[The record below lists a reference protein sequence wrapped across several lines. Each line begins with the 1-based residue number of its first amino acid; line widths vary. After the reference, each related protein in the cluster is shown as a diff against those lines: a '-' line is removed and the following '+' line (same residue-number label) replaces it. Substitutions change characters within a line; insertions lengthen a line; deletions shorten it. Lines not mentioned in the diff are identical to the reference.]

1 MPTLYWGP
9 SAGTSTGT
17 WDGTS
22 ITRWFTDVDRTV
34 PSVSAPTSADDV
46 VFDAGSDNG
55 TAFNVT
61 LGIGAVCRNIT
72 VSNLDY
78 TMTLTHSVALNV
90 HGSLSFPTTRLT
102 RAGFNAINFLATS
115 SQTVNLNG
123 YDIDN
128 PVTFNGVGGVWTL
141 LSNFGTANTAKLN
154 AGLTLTAGTIDLN
167 GFVLQGL
174 NFSSSNS
181 NARAIA
187 FNGGKVSLWGNN
199 TNVWSVQTAT
209 NFSYTGTSN
218 VEGTYAGSVGSR
230 NFFHGSSSGATEAN
244 SPNFNFVSGSDT
256 VLLASVRDLNFTGF
270 SGTWSTGGMPIYGS
284 MTLSSAMTVSSSA
297 SNLVFG
303 GTSGPYFI
311 TCAGKTI
318 NQPVQFSGAGGTWKF
333 ADTFSLDASRTLT
346 LVAGTLDADGKNVS
360 IGSFALGA
368 GTKTLSIGSGTWTV
382 TASGTAWNANTNV
395 TNLTVSASSGTIS
408 MTSASAKTFAGG
420 AKAWPTLNQG
430 GAGAL
435 TIQQSNSFANITN
448 SVQPATITLTAGTTQ
463 TVAAFGVSGTA
474 GNLITLN
481 SSTAGTRATLSD
493 STGTVEVSYVSIKDI
508 SATGGA
514 NWNAFLKSGNVDA
527 GNNSG
532 WDFLS
537 FASSVFRAVLR
548 PILKPVFLR
557 ET

>member
-22 ITRWFTDVDRTV
+22 ITRWFTDVGRTV
-34 PSVSAPTSADDV
+34 PSLLAPTSADDV

-55 TAFNVT
+55 TTFNVT
-61 LGIGAVCRNIT
+61 LGTGAVCRNIT
-72 VSNLDY
+72 VSNLDF
-78 TMTLTHSVALNV
+78 TMTLTHSVALNI
-90 HGSLSFPTTRLT
+90 HGSLSFPATRLS
-102 RAGFNAINFLATS
+102 RAGFSAINFLATS

-128 PVTFNGVGGVWTL
+128 AVTFNGAGAVWAL
-141 LSNFGTANTAKLN
+141 LSNFGTANTAKTN
-154 AGLTLTAGTIDLN
+154 VSFTLTAGTIDLN
-167 GFVLQGL
+167 GFVLQGR

-181 NARAIA
+181 NARGIA
-187 FNGGKVSLWGNN
+187 FNGGKVSLWGNA
-199 TNVWSVQTAT
+199 TNVWGVQTAT
-209 NFSYTGTSN
+209 NFSIAGTPI
-218 VEGTYAGSVGSR
+218 VEGTYAGATGGR
-230 NFFHGSSSGATEAN
+230 NFFHGSSAGATEAN
-244 SPNFNFVSGSDT
+244 TPNFNVISGSDT
-256 VLLASVRDLNFTGF
+256 VLFASVRDINFTGF
-270 SGTWSTGGMPIYGS
+270 SGTWSTGSMPIYGS
-284 MTLSSAMTVSSSA
+284 MTLSSTMTVSSSA
-297 SNLVFG
+297 SNLVFS

-346 LVAGTLDADGKNVS
+346 LVAGILDADGKNASV
-360 IGSFALGA
+360 GSFALGA

-382 TASGTAWNANTNV
+382 TASGTAWDANTNV
-395 TNLTVSASSGTIS
+395 ANLTVSASSGTIS

-448 SVQPATITLTAGTTQ
+448 SVQPATVTLTAGTTQ

-493 STGTVEVSYVSIKDI
+493 STGTVEVSNVSIKDI

-527 GNNSG
+527 GNNLG
-532 WDFLS
+532 WDF
-537 FASSVFRAVLR
+537 FPAVRQVFSQVFTSIFR
-548 PILKPVFLR
+548 PIF
-557 ET
+557 

>member
-22 ITRWFTDVDRTV
+22 ITRWFTDVGRTV
-34 PSVSAPTSADDV
+34 TSLLAPTSADDV

-55 TAFNVT
+55 TTFNVT
-61 LGIGAVCRNIT
+61 LGAGAVCRNIT
-72 VSNLDY
+72 VSNLDF
-78 TMTLTHSVALNV
+78 TMTLTHAVALNI

-128 PVTFNGVGGVWTL
+128 PVTFNGAGGTWVL
-141 LSNFGTANTAKLN
+141 ASNLGTNNTARTNL
-154 AGLTLTAGTIDLN
+154 AITLTAGTIDLN
-167 GFVLQGL
+167 GFIVYARS
-174 NFSSSNS
+174 FSSSNS
-181 NARAIA
+181 NARGIA
-187 FNGGKVSLWGNN
+187 FNGGKVSLWG
-199 TNVWSVQTAT
+199 TGINVWAVQTAT

-218 VEGTYAGSVGSR
+218 VEGTYTGSVGAR

-244 SPNFNFVSGSDT
+244 SPTFNVISGSDT
-256 VLLASVRDLNFTGF
+256 VGFASVRDINFTGF
-270 SGTWSTGGMPIYGS
+270 SGTWSTGSMPIYGS
-284 MTLSSAMTVSSSA
+284 MTLSSTMTVSSSA
-297 SNLVFG
+297 SNLVFS

-333 ADTFSLDASRTLT
+333 ADTFSLDGSRTLT

-368 GTKTLSIGSGTWTV
+368 GTKTLSIGSGTWSV
-382 TASGTAWNANTNV
+382 TASGTAWDANTNV
-395 TNLTVSASSGTIS
+395 ANLTVSASSGTIS

-493 STGTVEVSYVSIKDI
+493 STGTVEVSNVLIKDI

-527 GNNSG
+527 GNNLG
-532 WDFLS
+532 WDF
-537 FASSVFRAVLR
+537 FPAVRQVFSQVFTSIFR
-548 PILKPVFLR
+548 PIF
-557 ET
+557 

>member
-22 ITRWFTDVDRTV
+22 ITKWFTDVGRTV
-34 PSVSAPTSADDV
+34 PSVLAPTSADDV

-55 TAFNVT
+55 TTFNVT
-61 LGIGAVCRNIT
+61 LGAGAVCRNIT
-72 VSNLDY
+72 VSNLDF
-78 TMTLTHSVALNV
+78 TMTLTHSVALNI

-123 YDIDN
+123 YDLDN
-128 PVTFNGVGGVWTL
+128 AVTFNGAGGVWTL
-141 LSNFGTANTAKLN
+141 LSNFGTSNTTKTN
-154 AGLTLTAGTIDLN
+154 VILTLTAGTIDLN

-174 NFSSSNS
+174 RFSSNNS
-181 NARAIA
+181 NARSIA
-187 FNGGKVSLWGNN
+187 FNGGKIALWGNAIGI
-199 TNVWSVQTAT
+199 WQVQTAT
-209 NFSYTGTSN
+209 NFSYTGTPT
-218 VEGTYAGSVGSR
+218 VEGTYTGSVGNR

-244 SPNFNFVSGSDT
+244 TPNFNFVSGSDT
-256 VLLASVRDLNFTGF
+256 VNLASVRDLNFTGF
-270 SGTWSTGGMPIYGS
+270 SGTWSTSGMTVYGS

-297 SNLVFG
+297 SNLVFS

-346 LVAGTLDADGKNVS
+346 LVAGTLDADGKNSSV
-360 IGSFALGA
+360 GSFALGA

-382 TASGTAWNANTNV
+382 TASGTAWDANTNV
-395 TNLTVSASSGTIS
+395 ANLTVSASTGVIS

-493 STGTVEVSYVSIKDI
+493 STGTVEVSNVSIQDI

-527 GNNSG
+527 GNNLG
-532 WDFLS
+532 WDF
-537 FASSVFRAVLR
+537 FPAVRQVFSQVFTSIFR
-548 PILKPVFLR
+548 PIF
-557 ET
+557 

>member
-1 MPTLYWGP
+1 MTTLYWGP

-22 ITRWFTDVDRTV
+22 ITRWFTDVGRTV

-55 TAFNVT
+55 TTFNVT
-61 LGIGAVCRNIT
+61 LGTGAVCRNIT
-72 VSNLDY
+72 ISNLDF
-78 TMTLTHSVALNV
+78 TMTLTHSVVLSV
-90 HGSLSFPTTRLT
+90 YGSLSFPSTNLV
-102 RAGFNAINFLATS
+102 RAGFNGISFLATS
-115 SQTVNLNG
+115 SQTVNFNG
-123 YDIDN
+123 YDLNQAII
-128 PVTFNGVGGVWTL
+128 FNGAGGTWSL
-141 LSNFGTANTAKLN
+141 LSNLGKNDSTKIGVNV
-154 AGLTLTAGTIDLN
+154 TLTSGTIDLN
-167 GFVLQGL
+167 GFAIYSVSFL
-174 NFSSSNS
+174 SSNS
-181 NARAIA
+181 NTRGIA
-187 FNGGKVSLWGNN
+187 FNGGKVSLFGNATNIWG
-199 TNVWSVQTAT
+199 VQTAT
-209 NFSYTGTSN
+209 NFSISGTPTI
-218 VEGTYAGSVGSR
+218 EGTYTGSTGTR
-230 NFFHGSSSGATEAN
+230 NFFHGSSAGATEAN
-244 SPNFNFVSGSDT
+244 TPNFNIVSGSDI
-256 VLLASVRDLNFTGF
+256 VGLGRVKNINFTGF
-270 SGTWSTGGMPIYGS
+270 SGTWTTGFIPIYGD
-284 MTLSSAMTVSSSA
+284 MILSSTMTVSASA
-297 SNLVFG
+297 SSIVFS

-318 NQPVQFSGAGGTWKF
+318 NQPVEFSGAGGLWRF
-333 ADTFSLDASRTLT
+333 SDAFSLDASRTLT
-346 LVAGTLDADGKNVS
+346 LTAGTLDANDKNVS

-395 TNLTVSASSGTIS
+395 ANLTVSASSGTIS

-435 TIQQSNSFANITN
+435 TIEQSNSFANITN

-493 STGTVEVSYVSIKDI
+493 STGTVEVSNVSIKDI

>member
-22 ITRWFTDVDRTV
+22 ITRWFTDVGRTV
-34 PSVSAPTSADDV
+34 SSVSAPTSADDV

-55 TAFNVT
+55 TTFNVT
-61 LGIGAVCRNIT
+61 LGTGAVCRNIT

-115 SQTVNLNG
+115 SQTLNLNG

-128 PVTFNGVGGVWTL
+128 AVTFNGVGGVWTL
-141 LSNFGTANTAKLN
+141 LSNFGTANTAKPN
-154 AGLTLTAGTIDLN
+154 VKFTLTAGTIDLN

-199 TNVWSVQTAT
+199 TNIWSVQTAT

-256 VLLASVRDLNFTGF
+256 VILASVRDLNFTGF
-270 SGTWSTGGMPIYGS
+270 SGTWSTGNMPIYGS
-284 MTLSSAMTVSSSA
+284 MTLSSAMTVTSSA
-297 SNLVFG
+297 NNLVFG

-474 GNLITLN
+474 GNLITLD

-493 STGTVEVSYVSIKDI
+493 STGTVEVSNVSIKDI